1 MSVAVLSHGVTFSSG
16 GGWVSEH
23 VVQRALCV
31 ALVLREEYREE
42 GGPSEPPVR
51 GCFTV
56 VRGEAE
62 LQLAL
67 CSGAADSQPC
77 IATSAGNVA
86 GRVLPGCRARGCRT
100 CIWDTEPF
108 CRESLCTMSKSN
120 SDTDD

>member
-1 MSVAVLSHGVTFSSG
+1 MSVAVLSHDLELSSG

-31 ALVLREEYREE
+31 ALVLREEYSEE

-51 GCFTV
+51 GRFTEEK
-56 VRGEAE
+56 GETE
-62 LQLAL
+62 LQLAQ
-67 CSGAADSQPC
+67 CSGLEDSQPC
-77 IATSAGNVA
+77 TATIAGNVA
-86 GRVLPGCRARGCRT
+86 GRVLPGCRVRGCRT

-108 CRESLCTMSKSN
+108 CRESLCTTSKSN